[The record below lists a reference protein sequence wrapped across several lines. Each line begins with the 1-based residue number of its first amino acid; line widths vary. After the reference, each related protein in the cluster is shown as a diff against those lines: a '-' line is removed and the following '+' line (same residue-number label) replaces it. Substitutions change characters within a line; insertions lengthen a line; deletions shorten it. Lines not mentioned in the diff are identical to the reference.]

1 RQRMSNSQ
9 KPFTE
14 RGMPTHQQLVLP
26 VLRSLSEL
34 GGSAKSREI
43 LDHVIDSYPDAE
55 RLMDMVYPK
64 NPDQQVFLNRA
75 ALDRKS
81 TRLNSSHVSI
91 SYAVFCLKKK
101 TGYGL
106 SRRELPPQSCY
117 QQRDS
122 PV

>member
-1 RQRMSNSQ
+1 

-55 RLMDMVYPK
+55 RLMEMVYPK
-64 NPDQQVFLNRA
+64 NPDKQVFLNRA
-75 ALDRKS
+75 AFGRSLAKR
-81 TRLNSSHVSI
+81 I
-91 SYAVFCLKKK
+91 GVFEQ
-101 TGYGL
+101 T
-106 SRRELPPQSCY
+106 SRVRYLLTSVCKHLFY
-117 QQRDS
+117 L
-122 PV
+122 